1 MQKQLIADSGATK
14 TDWLYFDGET
24 FTQIQTQGLHPAGLQ
39 EREDGEDLRKQVGH
53 LSPDL
58 IHFYGTGCGNPE
70 SDQKLKDFLNSVFP
84 GVPEITVDSDL
95 DGSGKAF
102 FGDGNGVVAVLGTG
116 AISAR
121 IEDGSIKKKSAALG
135 YAIGDEGSAAD
146 LGRRLLRIL
155 YRETA
160 SSETIRFI
168 SQKLNETGYAEMMN
182 RIYTSPKPNRELASV
197 AGEVLQTPYPEELN
211 EMIRDAFGD
220 FIRHQLST
228 LNLSE
233 EEPVVFTG
241 KVAQVHRNLLKQVM
255 AAHGYRDVRIV
266 YPVIEAWKK
275 RLKNS

>member
-14 TDWLYFDGET
+14 TDWLFFDGET
-24 FTQIQTQGLHPAGLQ
+24 FTKIQTQGLHPAGLQ
-39 EREDGEDLRKQVGH
+39 EHEDGEDLRKQVGH
-53 LSPDL
+53 LTPDL

-70 SDQKLKDFLNSVFP
+70 SDQKLKKFLKGIFS
-84 GVPEITVDSDL
+84 GVPEINVDSDL

-102 FGDGNGVVAVLGTG
+102 FGNGDGVVAVLGTG

-121 IEDGSIKKKSAALG
+121 IEGGSVQRKSAALG

-146 LGRRLLRIL
+146 LGRRLLRMF

-160 SSETIRFI
+160 APETIQFI
-168 SQKLNETGYAEMMN
+168 REKLGDTRYAEMMN

-211 EMIRDAFGD
+211 GMICDAFGD
-220 FIRHQLST
+220 FIRHQLAT
-228 LNLSE
+228 LNLSG

-241 KVAQVHRNLLKQVM
+241 KVAEVHQNLLKQVM
-255 AAHGYRDVRIV
+255 AGHGYRNVRIV
-266 YPVIEAWKK
+266 YPVIDAWKE
-275 RLKNS
+275 RLI